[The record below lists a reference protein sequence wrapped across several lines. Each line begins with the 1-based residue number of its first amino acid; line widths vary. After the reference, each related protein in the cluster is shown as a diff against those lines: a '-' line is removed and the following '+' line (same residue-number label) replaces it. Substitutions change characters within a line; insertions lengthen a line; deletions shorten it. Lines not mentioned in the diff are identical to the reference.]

1 MKGEGY
7 SSIYLSLTLLL
18 NEYKYGASLSF
29 NNACIEFII
38 QRNKQHLLPN
48 LSRIMASKPYPHVLI
63 VGAGLS
69 GLTLA
74 QILRKNRVSYEIF
87 ERDKSAEARA
97 QGWAIALHGPVL
109 ADLQEHLPDD
119 IGPIECTNHLTP
131 LDHLPAQFVFYHTE
145 KPDMR
150 IGVEDDDKGKIVRAN
165 RQRLRDWLRT
175 HISVQY
181 DSRAVKVE
189 EDEQI
194 TVHFEN
200 GTSATGDILVG
211 AEGSRSAIRK
221 HILRGQD
228 VMRPLPIGSLV
239 GEVELTGDDF
249 ARQLEL
255 AHSAYVVLDNGPASL
270 FAALNKVSPDG
281 KIGYWYFILHWVD
294 AEAAKATDE
303 NPFWT
308 VNASREDLAAF
319 VRDRVKDYPDHLRVL
334 VDKTPVERYKRPG
347 IVLQGVELNAD
358 QLPAERVM
366 LIGDAAH
373 SMTPCEFLSLSFK
386 LPVNSFVYRN
396 RTNELCRSSPRRGWY
411 KCPAGWCDSWAG
423 NYSHQRYSGQ
433 RIRFRKDHGRLP

>member
-1 MKGEGY
+1 M
-7 SSIYLSLTLLL
+7 T
-18 NEYKYGASLSF
+18 
-29 NNACIEFII
+29 
-38 QRNKQHLLPN
+38 
-48 LSRIMASKPYPHVLI
+48 SKAYPHVLI

-74 QILRKNRVSYEIF
+74 QILRKNGVSYEIF

-131 LDHLPAQFVFYHTE
+131 LDHLTAQFVFYHTE

-175 HISVQY
+175 HIPVQY
-181 DSRAVKVE
+181 DRRAVKVV
-189 EDEQI
+189 EDEKI
-194 TVHFEN
+194 TVSFEN

-221 HILRGQD
+221 HILHGQD

-294 AEAAKATDE
+294 AKAAKATDE
-303 NPFWT
+303 NPYWT
-308 VNASREDLAAF
+308 VNASREELAAF
-319 VRDRVKDYPDHLRVL
+319 VRDRVKDYPDHLRIL

-347 IVLQGVELNAD
+347 IVLQGVELSAD
-358 QLPAERVM
+358 QLPAKRVM

-373 SMTPCEFLSLSFK
+373 SMTPCKFNFIPLKIVLNFSNAGLMYLVCLVRGEAGINALQDGVTLG
-386 LPVNSFVYRN
+386 
-396 RTNELCRSSPRRGWY
+396 RTIT
-411 KCPAGWCDSWAG
+411 
-423 NYSHQRYSGQ
+423 
-433 RIRFRKDHGRLP
+433 RIRDTEARGSDIENLMGDFRDDMLSRGARAIRVSNPVLEEHGEKPNREWVTCSKVAVPLPKETIAVQK

>member
-1 MKGEGY
+1 MT
-7 SSIYLSLTLLL
+7 S
-18 NEYKYGASLSF
+18 
-29 NNACIEFII
+29 
-38 QRNKQHLLPN
+38 Q
-48 LSRIMASKPYPHVLI
+48 PYPHVLI

-74 QILRKNRVSYEIF
+74 QVLRKNGVSYEIF
-87 ERDKSAEARA
+87 ERDKSAEARS

-109 ADLQEHLPDD
+109 ADLEEHMPDD
-119 IGPIECTNHLTP
+119 IGPIECTNHLAP
-131 LDHLPAQFVFYHTE
+131 LHHLPAQFVFYHAK

-150 IGVEDDDKGKIVRAN
+150 IGVEDDDKGRIVRAN

-181 DSRAVKVE
+181 DRRAVEVV
-189 EDEQI
+189 EDEKV

-221 HILRGQD
+221 HLLRGQD

-255 AHSAYVVLDNGPASL
+255 AHSAYVVLDDGPASL
-270 FAALNKVSPDG
+270 FAALNKVSSDG
-281 KIGYWYFILHWVD
+281 KMGYWYFILHWVD
-294 AEAAKATDE
+294 AAAAKATDE
-303 NPFWT
+303 NPYWT
-308 VNASREDLAAF
+308 VNASREQLAAF
-319 VRDRVKDYPDHLRVL
+319 VREKVKDYPAHLRVL

-347 IVLQGVELNAD
+347 IVLQGVELSAD
-358 QLPAERVM
+358 QLPPGRVM

-373 SMTPCEFLSLSFK
+373 SMTPCEFHSIPSETYCQL
-386 LPVNSFVYRN
+386 FV
-396 RTNELCRSSPRRGWY
+396 
-411 KCPAGWCDSWAG
+411 
-423 NYSHQRYSGQ
+423 SG
-433 RIRFRKDHGRLP
+433 LY

>member
-1 MKGEGY
+1 
-7 SSIYLSLTLLL
+7 
-18 NEYKYGASLSF
+18 
-29 NNACIEFII
+29 
-38 QRNKQHLLPN
+38 
-48 LSRIMASKPYPHVLI
+48 MASKTYPHVLI

-74 QILRKNRVSYEIF
+74 QILRKNGVSYEIF
-87 ERDKSAEARA
+87 ERDKSAEARS

-109 ADLQEHLPDD
+109 ADLQEHMPDD
-119 IGPIECTNHLTP
+119 IGPIECTNHLVP
-131 LDHLPAQFVFYHTE
+131 LDHLPAQFAFYHTE

-175 HISVQY
+175 YIPVQY
-181 DSRAVKVE
+181 DRRAVEVV
-189 EDEQI
+189 EDEKV

-221 HILRGQD
+221 HLLRGQD
-228 VMRPLPIGSLV
+228 VMRPLPIGSIV

-270 FAALNKVSPDG
+270 FAALNRVSPDG
-281 KIGYWYFILHWVD
+281 KMGYWYFILHWVD

-319 VRDRVKDYPDHLRVL
+319 VREKVKNYPDHLRVL

-347 IVLQGVELNAD
+347 IVLQGVELSAD

-373 SMTPCEFLSLSFK
+373 SMTPCEFRSLSLPLVLF
-386 LPVNSFVYRN
+386 F
-396 RTNELCRSSPRRGWY
+396 
-411 KCPAGWCDSWAG
+411 
-423 NYSHQRYSGQ
+423 
-433 RIRFRKDHGRLP
+433 

>member
-1 MKGEGY
+1 MSMGC
-7 SSIYLSLTLLL
+7 STLTLPLKKT
-18 NEYKYGASLSF
+18 YKYGASSNV
-29 NNACIEFII
+29 NNAYIHFII
-38 QRNKQHLLPN
+38 RYNEHHLLAN
-48 LSRIMASKPYPHVLI
+48 VAHFMASKPYPHVLI

-74 QILRKNRVSYEIF
+74 QILRKNGVSYEIF

-109 ADLQEHLPDD
+109 ADLQEHMPDD

-131 LDHLPAQFVFYHTE
+131 LEHLPAQFVFYHTE

-175 HISVQY
+175 NIPVQY
-181 DSRAVKVE
+181 DRRAVKVV
-189 EDEQI
+189 EDGRI

-221 HILRGQD
+221 HILHGQD
-228 VMRPLPIGSLV
+228 VMRPLPIGSIV

-281 KIGYWYFILHWVD
+281 KMGYWYFILHWVD
-294 AEAAKATDE
+294 SEAARATNE
-303 NPFWT
+303 NAYWT
-308 VNASREDLAAF
+308 VNATREELATF
-319 VRDRVKDYPDHLRVL
+319 VRERVKDYPGHLRVL

-347 IVLQGVELNAD
+347 IVLQGVELSAE
-358 QLPAERVM
+358 QLPAGRVM
-366 LIGDAAH
+366 VIGDAAH
-373 SMTPCEFLSLSFK
+373 SMTPCKSRSVPLKF
-386 LPVNSFVYRN
+386 PVHFSYAA
-396 RTNELCRSSPRRGWY
+396 LG
-411 KCPAGWCDSWAG
+411 
-423 NYSHQRYSGQ
+423 
-433 RIRFRKDHGRLP
+433 

>member
-1 MKGEGY
+1 
-7 SSIYLSLTLLL
+7 
-18 NEYKYGASLSF
+18 
-29 NNACIEFII
+29 
-38 QRNKQHLLPN
+38 
-48 LSRIMASKPYPHVLI
+48 MASKPYPHVLI

-74 QILRKNRVSYEIF
+74 QILRKNGVSYEIF

-109 ADLQEHLPDD
+109 ADLQQHMPDD
-119 IGPIECTNHLTP
+119 IGPIECTNHLAP
-131 LDHLPAQFVFYHTE
+131 LDHLPAQFVFYHAE

-165 RQRLRDWLRT
+165 RQRLRDWLRA
-175 HISVQY
+175 HIPVQY
-181 DSRAVKVE
+181 DRRVVNVV
-189 EDEQI
+189 EDEKV

-200 GTSATGDILVG
+200 GTSAMGDILVG

-221 HILRGQD
+221 HLLHGQD
-228 VMRPLPIGSLV
+228 VMKPLPIGSIV

-281 KIGYWYFILHWVD
+281 KMGYWYFILHWVD

-303 NPFWT
+303 NPYWT
-308 VNASREDLAAF
+308 VNASRKELAAF
-319 VRDRVKDYPDHLRVL
+319 VRERVKGYPDHLRVL

-347 IVLQGVELNAD
+347 IVLQGVELSAD

-373 SMTPCEFLSLSFK
+373 SMTPCEFHF
-386 LPVNSFVYRN
+386 LPLKVPFNFAYAELMNWICLVRGEAGIN
-396 RTNELCRSSPRRGWY
+396 ALQDGVTLGRTIT
-411 KCPAGWCDSWAG
+411 
-423 NYSHQRYSGQ
+423 
-433 RIRFRKDHGRLP
+433 RIRDTQARGSDFKNMMGGFRDDMLSRGARAIRVSNPVLEEHTEKSNREWVTCSKVAVSLPKETITVQK

>member
-1 MKGEGY
+1 
-7 SSIYLSLTLLL
+7 
-18 NEYKYGASLSF
+18 
-29 NNACIEFII
+29 
-38 QRNKQHLLPN
+38 
-48 LSRIMASKPYPHVLI
+48 MASKPYPHVLI

-74 QILRKNRVSYEIF
+74 QILRKNGVSYEIF

-119 IGPIECTNHLTP
+119 IGPIECTNHLVP
-131 LDHLPAQFVFYHTE
+131 LDHLPAQFVFYHAE

-175 HISVQY
+175 HIPVQY
-181 DSRAVKVE
+181 DRRAVKVV
-189 EDEQI
+189 EDEKV

-200 GTSATGDILVG
+200 GTYATGDILVG

-221 HILRGQD
+221 HLLHGQD
-228 VMRPLPIGSLV
+228 VMRPLPIGSIV

-281 KIGYWYFILHWVD
+281 KMGYWYFILHWVD

-303 NPFWT
+303 NPYWT
-308 VNASREDLAAF
+308 VNASREELAAF
-319 VRDRVKDYPDHLRVL
+319 VRERVKGYPDHLRVL
-334 VDKTPVERYKRPG
+334 VDKTPAERYKRPG
-347 IVLQGVELNAD
+347 IVLQGVELSAD
-358 QLPAERVM
+358 QLPAKRVM

-373 SMTPCEFLSLSFK
+373 SMTPCEFHSFP
-386 LPVNSFVYRN
+386 LIIPVNVLMNWVYLVRGEAGIN
-396 RTNELCRSSPRRGWY
+396 ALQDGVTLGRTIT
-411 KCPAGWCDSWAG
+411 
-423 NYSHQRYSGQ
+423 
-433 RIRFRKDHGRLP
+433 RIRDTQARGSDFEKMMGDFRDDMLGRGARAIRVSNPVLEEHTEKSDREWVTCSKVAGPLPKETITVQK

>member
-1 MKGEGY
+1 M
-7 SSIYLSLTLLL
+7 S
-18 NEYKYGASLSF
+18 
-29 NNACIEFII
+29 
-38 QRNKQHLLPN
+38 
-48 LSRIMASKPYPHVLI
+48 SKPYPHVLI

-74 QILRKNRVSYEIF
+74 QILRKNGVSYEIF
-87 ERDKSAEARA
+87 ERDESADARA
-97 QGWAIALHGPVL
+97 QGWAIALHGGVL
-109 ADLQEHLPDD
+109 ADLREHMPDD

-131 LDHLPAQFVFYHTE
+131 LDHLPAQFVFYHTQ

-175 HISVQY
+175 HIPVQY
-181 DSRAVKVE
+181 DRRVVRVV
-189 EDEQI
+189 EDEKI

-200 GTSATGDILVG
+200 GTSATGDIVIG

-221 HILRGQD
+221 HVLHGQD
-228 VMRPLPIGSLV
+228 VMKPLPIGSLV

-281 KIGYWYFILHWVD
+281 KMGYWYFILHWVD

-308 VNASREDLAAF
+308 VNASKEELAAF
-319 VRDRVKDYPDHLRVL
+319 VREKVKDYPDHLRVL
-334 VDKTPVERYKRPG
+334 VDKTPIERYKKPG
-347 IVLQGVELNAD
+347 IVLQGVELSAD

-373 SMTPCEFLSLSFK
+373 SMTPCEFCSLLSFSK
-386 LPVNSFVYRN
+386 FLS
-396 RTNELCRSSPRRGWY
+396 
-411 KCPAGWCDSWAG
+411 
-423 NYSHQRYSGQ
+423 
-433 RIRFRKDHGRLP
+433 IFRMHD

>member
-1 MKGEGY
+1 
-7 SSIYLSLTLLL
+7 
-18 NEYKYGASLSF
+18 
-29 NNACIEFII
+29 
-38 QRNKQHLLPN
+38 
-48 LSRIMASKPYPHVLI
+48 MASKPYPHVVI

-74 QILRKNRVSYEIF
+74 QVLRKNGVSYEIF

-109 ADLQEHLPDD
+109 ADLQEHMPDD
-119 IGPIECTNHLTP
+119 IGPIECTNHIAP

-175 HISVQY
+175 HIPVQY
-181 DSRAVKVE
+181 DRRAMKVV
-189 EDEQI
+189 EDEKI

-221 HILRGQD
+221 HLLHGQD

-281 KIGYWYFILHWVD
+281 KMGYWYFILHWVD

-303 NPFWT
+303 NPYWT
-308 VNASREDLAAF
+308 VNASREELAAF
-319 VRDRVKDYPDHLRVL
+319 VREKVKGYPDHLRVL

-347 IVLQGVELNAD
+347 IVLQGVELSAD
-358 QLPAERVM
+358 QLPAKRVM

-373 SMTPCEFLSLSFK
+373 SMTPCEFHFLPLKVLSNFSYAELMNCVC
-386 LPVNSFVYRN
+386 LVRGEAGINALQDGVTLG
-396 RTNELCRSSPRRGWY
+396 RTIT
-411 KCPAGWCDSWAG
+411 
-423 NYSHQRYSGQ
+423 
-433 RIRFRKDHGRLP
+433 RIRDTQARGSDFEKMMGDFRDDMLSRGARAIRVSNPVLEEHTEKSNKEWITCSKVTAPLPKETITIQK

>member
-1 MKGEGY
+1 
-7 SSIYLSLTLLL
+7 
-18 NEYKYGASLSF
+18 
-29 NNACIEFII
+29 
-38 QRNKQHLLPN
+38 
-48 LSRIMASKPYPHVLI
+48 MASKPYPHVLI

-74 QILRKNRVSYEIF
+74 QTLRKNGVSYEIF

-109 ADLQEHLPDD
+109 ADLKEHMPDD
-119 IGPIECTNHLTP
+119 IGPIECTNHIQP
-131 LDHLPAQFVFYHTE
+131 LNHLPAQFVFYHVE

-175 HISVQY
+175 HIPVQY
-181 DSRAVKVE
+181 DRRAVKLVE
-189 EDEQI
+189 GDDEKI
-194 TVHFEN
+194 TVQFEN
-200 GTSATGDILVG
+200 GAFATGDILIG
-211 AEGSRSAIRK
+211 AEGSRSAIRR
-221 HILRGQD
+221 HILHGQD

-239 GEVELTGDDF
+239 GEIELTGDDF
-249 ARQLEL
+249 TRQLEL

-281 KIGYWYFILHWVD
+281 KMGYWYFILHWVD

-308 VNASREDLAAF
+308 VNASREELAAF
-319 VRDRVKDYPDHLRVL
+319 VREKVKGYPDYLRVL

-347 IVLQGVELNAD
+347 IVLQSVELSTA
-358 QLPAERVM
+358 QLPAKRVM

-373 SMTPCEFLSLSFK
+373 SMTPFRGEAGINAMQDGVTLGRTITHIRDTQARGSDFEMMMGEFRDDMLSRGARAIQVSNPVLEQHTEEPNKEWVTCSK
-386 LPVNSFVYRN
+386 VAVTLPKE
-396 RTNELCRSSPRRGWY
+396 TITIQ
-411 KCPAGWCDSWAG
+411 K
-423 NYSHQRYSGQ
+423 
-433 RIRFRKDHGRLP
+433 